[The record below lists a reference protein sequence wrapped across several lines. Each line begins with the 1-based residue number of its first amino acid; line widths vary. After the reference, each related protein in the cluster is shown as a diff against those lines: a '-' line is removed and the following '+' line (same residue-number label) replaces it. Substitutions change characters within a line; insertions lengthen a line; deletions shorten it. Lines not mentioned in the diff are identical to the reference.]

1 MNEEKGTGDAFA
13 DPDGFGAFGPGHG
26 EGQGG
31 APAEGAANG
40 GKADDGKANAN
51 PSGAAANGGKTDGG
65 KADDK
70 AGKGGKSG
78 DGKKAASGDGESRE
92 GSGFDRAAW
101 DKFAAG
107 LDASLGLDAEALK
120 GFGELS
126 EKLGL
131 SAGKARDM
139 LNFAVEEGKRYQG
152 RMREATEKT
161 LREEMGRDFDSKIS
175 GAKALIE
182 RVDREL
188 GEKAGFARIIEA
200 SGLGNNPDFVRGM
213 IKLAGLLSEDS
224 LGEAAGAGYRVHEET
239 PYEGLKNFFK

>member
-1 MNEEKGTGDAFA
+1 MDEEKGLGDAFA
-13 DPDGFGAFGPGHG
+13 DPEVFANPNGSGAFEPGHG

-31 APAEGAANG
+31 AAAEGAANG
-40 GKADDGKANAN
+40 GKADANQ
-51 PSGAAANGGKTDGG
+51 GDGG
-65 KADDK
+65 AGQTPDGGAGGADP
-70 AGKGGKSG
+70 GGKSG
-78 DGKKAASGDGESRE
+78 KGAAQGDGESQKQA
-92 GSGFDRAAW
+92 GFDRAAW
-101 DKFAAG
+101 DKFAAS
-107 LDASLGLDAEALK
+107 LDQSLGLDTEALK

-131 SAGKARDM
+131 SAAKAKDM
-139 LNFAVEEGKRYQG
+139 LNFAVEEGKRYQS
-152 RMREATEKT
+152 RLREATEKT

-188 GEKAGFARIIEA
+188 GDKAGFARIIEA

-213 IKLAGLLSEDS
+213 IKLSSLLSEDS
-224 LGEAAGAGYRVHEET
+224 LGEAAAAGYRVHEET